1 MSLRIAA
8 AVAVAIWVAASGAV
22 AGSAPLTLE
31 PFGFTLRITLSDKA
45 AQRLRK
51 TDEGITVDARY
62 YGDPTPGAARHA
74 DEVGQIDLGTE
85 RVFLPGRAGTAHVS
99 GSKLRADRLDWT
111 EGDVKVNVN
120 VYSSRRSS
128 SDNLLACDFID
139 GPVAQVVRAQPV
151 ALHCALIEENA
162 ETRVRP

>member
-8 AVAVAIWVAASGAV
+8 AVAIWAAAAGAV
-22 AGSAPLTLE
+22 AGSATMNREPL
-31 PFGFTLRITLSDKA
+31 GFTLRITLSDKA

-51 TDEGITVDARY
+51 ADEGITVDARY
-62 YGDPTPGAARHA
+62 YGDPAPGATRHA

-85 RVFLPGRAGTAHVS
+85 RVPLPGRAGTARVT
-99 GSKLRADRLDWT
+99 GSKLRVDRLAWI

-139 GPVAQVVRAQPV
+139 GPVAQVVHAQPV